1 METVPDV
8 SPEVPPRV
16 WRLLLGA
23 LERLPQRA
31 MSRSFARVADLHLPV
46 PLRGPILGAFA
57 RSVGVD
63 LTEAEHPLTAYPSLD
78 AFFVRRLRPGAR
90 TWPDTP
96 AIAAPVDGVIGAVG
110 RATEGRAVQAKGH
123 DYALSELLGDADDAA
138 PFMDGSYVT
147 VYLSPRD
154 YHRIHTPAPG
164 SVRRAVHLPGTLLPV
179 NAPAVMHIPGLFV
192 RNERLVCHIESALGR
207 IAVVAVGAY
216 NVGRISAEF
225 DSTWS
230 PGVRVQGAR
239 RPAAA
244 ESIDR
249 RIYDPGIPLETGDEI
264 MAFHLGSTIVLLVE
278 PTVRLQDTL
287 RSGQRV
293 RVGQPISD

>member
-96 AIAAPVDGVIGAVG
+96 AIAAPVP
-110 RATEGRAVQAKGH
+110 RAAAPRKSRRPSPLVAPNRSESILSLTA
-123 DYALSELLGDADDAA
+123 ALSL
-138 PFMDGSYVT
+138 PPY
-147 VYLSPRD
+147 PRAWF
-154 YHRIHTPAPG
+154 YFAGGMTREM
-164 SVRRAVHLPGTLLPV
+164 
-179 NAPAVMHIPGLFV
+179 N
-192 RNERLVCHIESALGR
+192 
-207 IAVVAVGAY
+207 
-216 NVGRISAEF
+216 
-225 DSTWS
+225 
-230 PGVRVQGAR
+230 GAR
-239 RPAAA
+239 GAPRCRAGSSRAGGGSSLRAPPVRP
-244 ESIDR
+244 R
-249 RIYDPGIPLETGDEI
+249 
-264 MAFHLGSTIVLLVE
+264 
-278 PTVRLQDTL
+278 
-287 RSGQRV
+287 
-293 RVGQPISD
+293 